1 MNDPSPRRTY
11 LDVDDRRRQLLDAA
25 VQVMVHDGVS
35 ALSLRTVAQRA
46 GVAHRVVSYA
56 FGSKTELVSALLR
69 RESELL
75 TGRLWAEPLA
85 PLPLAEAVAAALTTV
100 IAELQRDRVRH
111 ERLAELTAMARAS
124 AALADAARAD
134 AEAVRTEIERLV
146 EAWAATRGVAP
157 TVPTATLVAVIHA
170 AAEGLAGWWLATG
183 DDAHVDDVIQALSAG
198 LAAFERRR

>member
-25 VQVMVHDGVS
+25 VEMMVDDGVS

-56 FGSKTELVSALLR
+56 FGSKAELVSALLQ

-75 TGRLWAEPLA
+75 TRRLWAEPLA
-85 PLPLAEAVAAALTTV
+85 PLPLAEAVAAALRTFM
-100 IAELQRDRVRH
+100 AELRRDRVRH

-124 AALADAARAD
+124 AALAGAARAE
-134 AEAVRTEIERLV
+134 AEAIRAEIERLV
-146 EAWAATRGVAP
+146 DAWATARGARP
-157 TVPTATLVAVIHA
+157 TVPTATLVAVVHA
-170 AAEGLAGWWLATG
+170 AAEGLAAWWLATD
-183 DDAHVDDVIQALSAG
+183 DDAHVDDVIDVLTSGLAG
-198 LAAFERRR
+198 LERP

>member
-25 VQVMVHDGVS
+25 VDVMVDDGVS

-56 FGSKTELVSALLR
+56 FGSKAELVSALLQ

-75 TGRLWAEPLA
+75 THRLWAEPLA
-85 PLPLAEAVAAALTTV
+85 PLPLAEAVAAALRTFM
-100 IAELQRDRVRH
+100 AELRRDRVRH

-124 AALADAARAD
+124 AALAGAARAE
-134 AEAVRTEIERLV
+134 AEAIRAEIERLV
-146 EAWAATRGVAP
+146 DAWATARGARP
-157 TVPTATLVAVIHA
+157 TVPTATLVAVVHA
-170 AAEGLAGWWLATG
+170 AAEGLAAWWLATD
-183 DDAHVDDVIQALSAG
+183 DDAHVDDVIDVLTSGLAG
-198 LAAFERRR
+198 LERP

>member
-25 VQVMVHDGVS
+25 VDVMVDDGVS

-56 FGSKTELVSALLR
+56 FGSKAELVSALLQ

-75 TGRLWAEPLA
+75 TRRLWAEPLA
-85 PLPLAEAVAAALTTV
+85 PLPLAEAVAAALRTFM
-100 IAELQRDRVRH
+100 AELRRDRVRH

-124 AALADAARAD
+124 AALAGAARAE
-134 AEAVRTEIERLV
+134 AEAIRAEIERLV
-146 EAWAATRGVAP
+146 DAWATARGARP
-157 TVPTATLVAVIHA
+157 TVPTATLVAVVHA
-170 AAEGLAGWWLATG
+170 AAEGLAAWWLATD
-183 DDAHVDDVIQALSAG
+183 DDAHVDDVIDVLTSGLAG
-198 LAAFERRR
+198 LERP

>member
-25 VQVMVHDGVS
+25 VAVMVDDGVS

-56 FGSKTELVSALLR
+56 FGSKAELVTALLQ

-75 TGRLWAEPLA
+75 TRRLWAEPLA
-85 PLPLAEAVAAALTTV
+85 PLPLAEAVSAALRTF

-124 AALADAARAD
+124 GALAVAARA
-134 AEAVRTEIERLV
+134 EVESVQSEIGRLV
-146 EAWAATRGVAP
+146 EAWREVRGAET
-157 TVPTATLVAVIHA
+157 TVPTATLVAVVQA
-170 AAEGLAGWWLATG
+170 AAEGLAAWWLATD
-183 DDAHVDDVIQALSAG
+183 DDAHVDDVIDVLTSGLAG
-198 LAAFERRR
+198 LERP

>member
-25 VQVMVHDGVS
+25 VDVMVDDGVS

-56 FGSKTELVSALLR
+56 FGSKAELVSALLQ

-75 TGRLWAEPLA
+75 TRRLWAEPLA
-85 PLPLAEAVAAALTTV
+85 PLPLAEAVAAALRTFM
-100 IAELQRDRVRH
+100 AELRRDRVRH

-124 AALADAARAD
+124 AALAGAARAE
-134 AEAVRTEIERLV
+134 AEAIRAEIERLV
-146 EAWAATRGVAP
+146 DARATARGARP
-157 TVPTATLVAVIHA
+157 TVPTATLVAVVHA
-170 AAEGLAGWWLATG
+170 AAEGLAAWWLATD
-183 DDAHVDDVIQALSAG
+183 DDAHVDDVIDVLTSGLAG
-198 LAAFERRR
+198 LERP

>member
-25 VQVMVHDGVS
+25 VDVMVDDGVS

-56 FGSKTELVSALLR
+56 FGSKAELVSALLQ

-75 TGRLWAEPLA
+75 TRRLWAEPLA
-85 PLPLAEAVAAALTTV
+85 PLPLAEAVAAALRTFM
-100 IAELQRDRVRH
+100 AELRRDRVRH

-124 AALADAARAD
+124 AALAGAARAE
-134 AEAVRTEIERLV
+134 AEAIRAEIERLV
-146 EAWAATRGVAP
+146 DAWATARGARP
-157 TVPTATLVAVIHA
+157 TVPTATLVAVVHA
-170 AAEGLAGWWLATG
+170 AAEGLAAWWLATG
-183 DDAHVDDVIQALSAG
+183 DDAHIDDVIDVLSSGLAG
-198 LAAFERRR
+198 LERP

>member
-25 VQVMVHDGVS
+25 VAVMVDDGVS

-56 FGSKTELVSALLR
+56 FGSKAELVTALLQ

-75 TGRLWAEPLA
+75 TRRLWAEPLA
-85 PLPLAEAVAAALTTV
+85 PLPLAEAVAAALRTFM
-100 IAELQRDRVRH
+100 AELRRDRVRH

-124 AALADAARAD
+124 AALAGAARAE
-134 AEAVRTEIERLV
+134 AEAIRAEIERLV
-146 EAWAATRGVAP
+146 DAWARARGARP
-157 TVPTATLVAVIHA
+157 TVPTATLVAVVHA
-170 AAEGLAGWWLATG
+170 AAEGLAAWWLATD
-183 DDAHVDDVIQALSAG
+183 DDAHVEDVIDVLTSGLAG
-198 LAAFERRR
+198 LERP

>member
-25 VQVMVHDGVS
+25 VAVMVDDGVS

-56 FGSKTELVSALLR
+56 FGSKAELVTALLQ

-75 TGRLWAEPLA
+75 TRRLWAEPLA
-85 PLPLAEAVAAALTTV
+85 PLPLAEAVSAALRTF

-124 AALADAARAD
+124 AALAVAARA
-134 AEAVRTEIERLV
+134 EVESVQSEIGRLV
-146 EAWAATRGVAP
+146 EAWREVRGAET
-157 TVPTATLVAVIHA
+157 TVPTATLVAVVHA
-170 AAEGLAGWWLATG
+170 AAEGLAAWWLATD
-183 DDAHVDDVIQALSAG
+183 DDAHVEDVIDVLTSGLAG
-198 LAAFERRR
+198 LERP

>member
-25 VQVMVHDGVS
+25 VQVMVDDGVS

-146 EAWAATRGVAP
+146 EAWAATRGAAT
-157 TVPTATLVAVIHA
+157 TVPTTTLVAVIHA

-183 DDAHVDDVIQALSAG
+183 DDAHVDDVIEALSAG
-198 LAAFERRR
+198 LAAFERPR

>member
-25 VQVMVHDGVS
+25 VQVMVDDGVS

-146 EAWAATRGVAP
+146 EAWAAARGAAT

-183 DDAHVDDVIQALSAG
+183 DDAHIDDVIRALSAG
-198 LAAFERRR
+198 LAAYERPR